1 MREFQWW
8 VSMCKFRYLNLIF
21 KALILQVEIFMW
33 ESKAEIRVK
42 MKIEFN
48 AVLRVRTE
56 KNNLLISGYWL
67 KMVAINARLG
77 TINRSFAEYEKNRGG
92 QISL

>member
-1 MREFQWW
+1 
-8 VSMCKFRYLNLIF
+8 
-21 KALILQVEIFMW
+21 
-33 ESKAEIRVK
+33 